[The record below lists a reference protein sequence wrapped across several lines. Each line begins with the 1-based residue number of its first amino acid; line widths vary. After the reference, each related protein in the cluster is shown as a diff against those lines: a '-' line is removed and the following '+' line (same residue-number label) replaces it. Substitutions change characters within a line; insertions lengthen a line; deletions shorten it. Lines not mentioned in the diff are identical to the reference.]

1 MEKERDL
8 WRAIPTVLD
17 LQCSWQLLLQ
27 SANPRANHTMRT
39 LPPSQSPAYCQAHD
53 EVMCWVKSQ
62 PRAKTTPGSFPHC
75 QCEWADWGCVRL
87 RCAPAAFWASWAD
100 ALPMIAKRN
109 PEVASEVMQKL
120 SACLSSTQ
128 LPTHWTGK
136 AFIGDQAGLICT
148 TARDQ
153 SAAFGTRASGHTAG
167 SIGASSILDSRFR
180 KLSMLAGCSAARQA
194 HPRSPLRT
202 QLRLCVVSRSN
213 HARVRN
219 CSALVP
225 GVVARAAETARVLD
239 GIHFTSRLIL
249 WGTTEPHVS
258 TQVTPRNEPQ

>member
-1 MEKERDL
+1 MALLRNAGIQLHQGKTTWHPKGINVLGTPIGSGHFITQKMEERMEKERDL

-100 ALPMIAKRN
+100 ALPMIAKRI

-167 SIGASSILDSRFR
+167 SIGLLPS
-180 KLSMLAGCSAARQA
+180 
-194 HPRSPLRT
+194 
-202 QLRLCVVSRSN
+202 
-213 HARVRN
+213 
-219 CSALVP
+219 
-225 GVVARAAETARVLD
+225 
-239 GIHFTSRLIL
+239 
-249 WGTTEPHVS
+249 
-258 TQVTPRNEPQ
+258 